1 MIVRR
6 FRDEDLEPVLALW
19 HASRRRAH
27 WDIAV
32 HRAFTIDD
40 DREFMTGTMI
50 PRNDLWVAER
60 EERPVGFMAV
70 APGWV
75 NQLYVAVD
83 AQRSGV
89 GSALIEHAKS
99 LMDDI
104 RLHTFQNNAPARAFY
119 ARHGFEEVSFGVS
132 DPPEHEPDV
141 LLRWRRAAPEDPA

>member
-1 MIVRR
+1 MTIRP
-6 FRDEDLEPVLALW
+6 FREPDLGAVVALW

-27 WDIAV
+27 WHIPV
-32 HRAFTIDD
+32 HRGFTIGD
-40 DREFMTGTMI
+40 DRAFMVEKML

-60 EERPVGFMAV
+60 GGVPVGFMAV

-104 RLHTFQNNAPARAFY
+104 RLHTFQANRVARAFY
-119 ARHGFEEVSFGVS
+119 ARHGFEEIAFGVS
-132 DPPEHEPDV
+132 DPPENEPDV
-141 LLRWRRAAPEDPA
+141 LLRWTRAREDRA

>member
-1 MIVRR
+1 MKIRR
-6 FRDEDLEPVLALW
+6 FRDDDLEPLVELW

-27 WDIAV
+27 WNVPI
-32 HRAFTIDD
+32 HRTFTIDD
-40 DREFMTGTMI
+40 DRGFMAGKMI
-50 PRNDLWVAER
+50 PRNELWVAER
-60 EERPVGFMAV
+60 DGVLVGFMAV
-70 APGWV
+70 EPGWV
-75 NQLYVAVD
+75 NQLYVAIE

-119 ARHGFEEVSFGVS
+119 ARHGFEEVAFGIS

-141 LLRWRRAAPEDPA
+141 MLRWRAAPAPA